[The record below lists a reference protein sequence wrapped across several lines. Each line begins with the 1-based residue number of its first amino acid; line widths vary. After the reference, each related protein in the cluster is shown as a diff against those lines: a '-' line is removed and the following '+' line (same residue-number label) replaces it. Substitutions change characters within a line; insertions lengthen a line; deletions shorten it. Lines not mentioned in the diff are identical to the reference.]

1 MDVSDQNGETVNN
14 DGHAQKKDEMLQT
27 VNVLPY
33 EN

>member
-1 MDVSDQNGETVNN
+1 MYLIKMGKQSTMTVMPK
-14 DGHAQKKDEMLQT
+14 KKDEMLQT